1 MLGLRSGPELNGL
14 QRREADAMD
23 SLDELD
29 SMDSLDSLDSLD
41 CILRSPDAA
50 GPGHAGRCTMATC
63 LTGMDPAA

>member
-1 MLGLRSGPELNGL
+1 
-14 QRREADAMD
+14 
-23 SLDELD
+23 
-29 SMDSLDSLDSLD
+29 MDSLDSLDDLDSLDSLDPVD